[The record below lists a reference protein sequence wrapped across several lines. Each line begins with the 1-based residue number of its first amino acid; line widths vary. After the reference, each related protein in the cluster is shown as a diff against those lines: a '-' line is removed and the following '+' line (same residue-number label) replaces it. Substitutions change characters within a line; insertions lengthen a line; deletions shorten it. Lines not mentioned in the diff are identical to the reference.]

1 MSRLISRRSFSRRS
15 MRLANSASSMT
26 SETVE
31 NSESTDSSS
40 LDGGERGGFGTQKA
54 FVKE

>member
-1 MSRLISRRSFSRRS
+1 M
-15 MRLANSASSMT
+15 ANSASSMT